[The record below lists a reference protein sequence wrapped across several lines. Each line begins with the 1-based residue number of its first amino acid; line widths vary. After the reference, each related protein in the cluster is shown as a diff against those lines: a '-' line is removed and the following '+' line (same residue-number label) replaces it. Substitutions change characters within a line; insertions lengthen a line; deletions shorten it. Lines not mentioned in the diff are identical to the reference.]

1 MSDQLFETPRTVAH
15 QAPLSMG
22 FSRQEYWSGLPF
34 HSPGSLPD
42 PGIEPMSPAL
52 QADSLPLS
60 QGGSPDGPHPL
71 GWLLS
76 KQRENDKCWP
86 VVKMWRNQN
95 LCAMLVGVHSINVHV
110 QTLWETVCWFLT
122 KLNLELPY
130 DPAIQLLDIY
140 PKDLKT
146 DLNRYLYTH
155 VHSSFIHNN
164 QKGVNKPSVY
174 RQMNG

>member
-1 MSDQLFETPRTVAH
+1 MSDQLFETPRTAAH

-34 HSPGSLPD
+34 PSPGGLPD

-52 QADSLPLS
+52 QADSWPLS

-71 GWLLS
+71 GWLLFR
-76 KQRENDKCWP
+76 QRENDKCWP

-95 LCAMLVGVHSINVHV
+95 LCAMSVGMHSIKCAGTDTMGNSMLVPDKV
-110 QTLWETVCWFLT
+110 KLRITVWSSNST
-122 KLNLELPY
+122 SGH
-130 DPAIQLLDIY
+130 I
-140 PKDLKT
+140 PKRSE
-146 DLNRYLYTH
+146 NRLGYLYTH

-164 QKGVNKPSVY
+164 QKV
-174 RQMNG
+174 